1 MIIECTSCGAR
12 AKLPDSKEGAKV
24 RCGECSHIY
33 VAHPPGARRGSKA
46 RKEDPT
52 KYFIGGGAALVF
64 GLVMMIAT
72 RGGDDPPPV
81 IEAAAPVV
89 EENAAPSTGWD
100 SPHVVFARQVHDLAF
115 SRNTSKLYNLLDFAK
130 IRDHEVASEASAGAG
145 EEQPAA
151 LASWAGLDAGAQTS
165 YRNTTVDGL
174 TSTEG
179 EMAVSLWKP
188 YDGDVIAETE
198 NSAIVRLHVQ
208 PRSGDPD
215 LADRWMEW
223 EVARGTD
230 MRWRAWRWE
239 RWISPEEMERERTKR
254 IKKTVRKTLSDGSE
268 VIEGVVRE
276 EIAYHAETT
285 PEQITEIESLINQL
299 INTEARPKEIT
310 TARSRLE
317 EIGKHAV
324 PGLLKRMGGIPLESD
339 ENAIQ
344 LNLVHMLLTD
354 ITGYQTTFVV
364 HVAMGGTQERIDSGI
379 KQWFGWYDRKWK
391 RYWREADTQK
401 EEEID
406 PFWDN
411 PNYKPRTEN
420 ERRRMEELRRKAEG
434 GN

>member
-52 KYFIGGGAALVF
+52 KYFIIGGAVLVF
-64 GLVMMIAT
+64 GLVMLVTT
-72 RGGDDPPPV
+72 RGNDDPPPV
-81 IEAAAPVV
+81 VEAAPPAVD
-89 EENAAPSTGWD
+89 EDTAPSTGWD
-100 SPHVVFARQVHDLAF
+100 SPHVVFARQMHDLAF
-115 SRNTSKLYNLLDFAK
+115 SSNTSKLFVLLDFAK
-130 IRDHEVASEASAGAG
+130 VRDHEIASAATAAA
-145 EEQPAA
+145 ENEQAVA
-151 LASWAGLDAGAQTS
+151 LAAWTSLDGAAQTA
-165 YRNTTVDGL
+165 YRNKIVDDL

-179 EMAVSLWKP
+179 EMPVSLWKP
-188 YDGDVIAETE
+188 YDGDLVAETE
-198 NSAIVRLHVQ
+198 SFAIVRLHVQ

-223 EVARGTD
+223 EFVRGTD
-230 MRWRAWRWE
+230 MRWKAWRWE
-239 RWISPEEMERERTKR
+239 RWISPEEEKRERARRT
-254 IKKTVRKTLSDGSE
+254 KKTVRKTLSDGSE

-276 EIAYHAETT
+276 EIAYHVETT
-285 PEQITEIESLINQL
+285 PEQITEIESMIDQL

-310 TARSRLE
+310 AARSRLE

-324 PGLLKRMGGIPLESD
+324 PGLLKRMGGIPLESE

-344 LNLVHMLLTD
+344 LNLIHMLLAD
-354 ITGYQTTFVV
+354 ITEYQTTFVV

-391 RYWREADTQK
+391 RFWREADTR
-401 EEEID
+401 EEEVD

-411 PNYKPRTEN
+411 PNYKPRNEN
-420 ERRRMEELRRKAEG
+420 ERRRMEALRRKAEG